1 MSLAVLAGD
10 TRKLDQ
16 LDKTMIEVFLMTL
29 LRMIFRETTIT

>member
-1 MSLAVLAGD
+1 MSLAILAGD
-10 TRKLDQ
+10 ARKFDK